1 MLDNIVSTIREPLLV
16 LDSQLRII
24 SANRAFYRMF
34 SVSPQET
41 EGKLIYEL
49 GDRQW
54 DIPQLRT
61 LLEDILPNNVSF
73 ENYEVEHEFSSLGR
87 RIMLLNARR
96 ITNGEENSRKI
107 LLAIEDITERKRME
121 NEIATSELRYRR
133 LFETAQD
140 GILILNAPA
149 GEITDANPFLS
160 DILGYSRQE
169 LLGKKLW
176 EIGFFKDEAAS
187 RKAFEVL
194 QDKGYIRYEDLPLK
208 TKDGRP
214 IQVEFVSNLYTVN
227 GDKVMQCNIRDI
239 TERKK
244 AEQMRD
250 EFLGIISH
258 ELKTPLTVIM
268 GSLLT
273 ATDKRL
279 LREEAEDLIAESIAQ
294 VDVMANL
301 IDNLLELARQQS
313 QRLVIQTRPVDVG
326 DIAREVIES
335 QQRSSLQ
342 HHILLDVPPSL
353 PPALADPTR
362 VGRILHNLIDNA
374 VKYSPKGGEVKV
386 SVRHEEGFLVVGVA
400 DHGPGISHDNQAK
413 LFQSFERLGKIG
425 DDAISGT
432 GIGLRVCLV
441 LVEAHGGKIWVESKK
456 GKGSTFFFTLPTQG
470 A

>member
-1 MLDNIVSTIREPLLV
+1 
-16 LDSQLRII
+16 
-24 SANRAFYRMF
+24 MF

-49 GDRQW
+49 GNKQW

-73 ENYEVEHEFSSLGR
+73 DNYEVDHEFSKLGR
-87 RIMLLNARR
+87 RVMLLNARR
-96 ITNGEENSRKI
+96 ITAGEANSQKI

-121 NEIATSELRYRR
+121 NEIITSELRYRR

-140 GILILNAPA
+140 GILILNAPT

-169 LLGKKLW
+169 LLGKRLW

-187 RKAFEVL
+187 RKAFKVL

-208 TKDGRP
+208 TKDGRS
-214 IQVEFVSNLYTVN
+214 IQVEFVSNVYPVN

-273 ATDKRL
+273 VTDKRL
-279 LREEAEDLIAESIAQ
+279 PREEAEELIAESISQ
-294 VDVMANL
+294 VDFMANL

-313 QRLVIQTRPVDVG
+313 HRLVIQTHPVDVG
-326 DIAREVIES
+326 DIAREIIES
-335 QQRSSLQ
+335 QRFVSSR
-342 HHILLDVPPSL
+342 HHILLDVPPAL
-353 PPALADPTR
+353 PPALADVTR
-362 VGRILHNLIDNA
+362 VARILYNLVDNA
-374 VKYSPKGGEVKV
+374 LKYSPKGGEIKV
-386 SVRHEEGFLVVGVA
+386 SVRLEEDFLVVGVT
-400 DHGPGISHDNQAK
+400 DHGPGIPHDDQAK
-413 LFQSFERLGKIG
+413 LFQSFERLEEIG
-425 DDAISGT
+425 DGYISGT
-432 GIGLRVCLV
+432 GIGLRVCLI
-441 LVEAHGGKIWVESKK
+441 LVEAHGGRIWVKSKE
-456 GKGSTFFFTLPTQG
+456 GKGSTFFFTLPTKG

>member
-1 MLDNIVSTIREPLLV
+1 
-16 LDSQLRII
+16 
-24 SANRAFYRMF
+24 MF

-49 GDRQW
+49 GNRQW

-73 ENYEVEHEFSSLGR
+73 DNYEVDHEFSNLGR
-87 RIMLLNARR
+87 RVMLLNARR
-96 ITNGEENSRKI
+96 ITNGEENSQKI

-121 NEIATSELRYRR
+121 NEIAVSELRDRR

-160 DILGYSRQE
+160 NILGYSRQE
-169 LLGKKLW
+169 LLGKRLW

-187 RKAFEVL
+187 RKAFKVL

-208 TKDGRP
+208 TKDGRS

-273 ATDKRL
+273 ANDKRL
-279 LREEAEDLIAESIAQ
+279 PREEAEELIAESITQ

-326 DIAREVIES
+326 DLAREIIET
-335 QQRSSLQ
+335 QQRRSLTTSY
-342 HHILLDVPPSL
+342 PFGCPL
-353 PPALADPTR
+353 PHFPRLWRTR
-362 VGRILHNLIDNA
+362 
-374 VKYSPKGGEVKV
+374 
-386 SVRHEEGFLVVGVA
+386 
-400 DHGPGISHDNQAK
+400 PG
-413 LFQSFERLGKIG
+413 
-425 DDAISGT
+425 
-432 GIGLRVCLV
+432 
-441 LVEAHGGKIWVESKK
+441 
-456 GKGSTFFFTLPTQG
+456 
-470 A
+470 